1 MKKSKKKQHVQ
12 VKFSI
17 AWYKPEQW
25 QRLREISA
33 DADKLEATFEE
44 WLAVAEKALV
54 DFAARGGRA
63 EKIVVDTEELLIWC
77 NERNL
82 PVNGESRSRYAG
94 WLLGEMDKHKGK
106 GQR

>member
-1 MKKSKKKQHVQ
+1 MKKSKKKRPVQ
-12 VKFSI
+12 MRFSI

-25 QRLREISA
+25 HRLREISA
-33 DADKLEATFEE
+33 DADILETTFEE
-44 WLAVAEKALV
+44 WLAIAEKALA

-63 EKIVVDTEELLIWC
+63 EKVLVDTEDLLAWC

-94 WLLGEMDKHKGK
+94 WLLGEMDKNKGK